1 MKDYTINKTYPLSVD
16 QNEAV
21 DFMISRPY
29 CINACQTGLGKGQP
43 IDTIIPTTKGDKL
56 FGDLQIG
63 DYIFSNDGKPT
74 KVIGIYPKGF
84 MDIYRVS
91 FADKSYLDVSI
102 DHLWTILFKDR
113 KQNIIKDVD
122 TKFLIDYFK
131 DKRII
136 KNRRS
141 ELYIPLTQ
149 PIDINLYEP
158 KCDLY
163 VLGSLLAD
171 GCLINKYQFNYT
183 KYEYSVV
190 EEFRKRCFT
199 NNKRKGNHYCIP
211 KSKNKLL
218 FNAIEYYGLLNLKS
232 AEKFIP
238 EELFYT
244 SIENRVLLLQ
254 GLMDGDGSITH
265 TSRTLG
271 PHQYLYATTSKQL
284 ANDILR
290 LITSLGGYG
299 HINIINDKKYHPN
312 KYLDDYFLYYIQYK
326 LPSFINPFLKS
337 KWGAYKEV
345 CSIKDIN
352 FCRQI
357 KSVEK
362 LDMQKEIRCIRVE
375 AENSLYIA
383 DNKYHIVTHN
393 TYLSLTALMHLL
405 VANKD
410 MVGIVCVPPKALKVF
425 RKELEEK
432 LKIQYSEISTQNN
445 INKNSRVILISHTK
459 LADCVPM
466 LNEFLKIKRP
476 LAMILDEAHKIAA
489 ENNQL
494 TKTVIAI
501 RPFLK
506 YCWFLTATPC
516 GNDIWGLYNLV
527 SIINPDV
534 LVDKNTFKNNYLI
547 TEYRKTKKWN
557 PGLRRFEFPWEEVIV
572 GYKNTDKLSEALKDT
587 IIIKQKQYNLEF
599 VYHKTDITE
608 EEKEAY
614 FKASAGLARK
624 TAEKNWAV
632 RLNDLQR
639 VIDNSSPKY
648 SDKTKLSSKE
658 TLLIKTVNELID
670 NHILIVYTELNDN
683 VERLNMLFTKLK
695 GMTGRIN
702 NIHIINGQTT
712 FKERGLIESKITNHD
727 IIIITQ
733 AGTESI
739 NLQKADSVIF
749 YDTPYSL
756 IQVIQCI
763 GRVTRTDTKFNKQYL
778 HFIEAQGTVDTY
790 RRLNV
795 VKNASLI
802 TQLFGP
808 ISTLPIE
815 INLIDANM
823 QKKLRNKLLWSFKSK
838 RLPTDEEIEQLL
850 NNV

>member
-1 MKDYTINKTYPLSVD
+1 MKDYTINKTYPLSAD

-21 DFMISRPY
+21 DFMLNRPY
-29 CINACQTGLGKGQP
+29 CINACQTGLGK
-43 IDTIIPTTKGDKL
+43 
-56 FGDLQIG
+56 
-63 DYIFSNDGKPT
+63 
-74 KVIGIYPKGF
+74 
-84 MDIYRVS
+84 
-91 FADKSYLDVSI
+91 
-102 DHLWTILFKDR
+102 
-113 KQNIIKDVD
+113 
-122 TKFLIDYFK
+122 
-131 DKRII
+131 
-136 KNRRS
+136 
-141 ELYIPLTQ
+141 
-149 PIDINLYEP
+149 
-158 KCDLY
+158 
-163 VLGSLLAD
+163 
-171 GCLINKYQFNYT
+171 
-183 KYEYSVV
+183 
-190 EEFRKRCFT
+190 
-199 NNKRKGNHYCIP
+199 
-211 KSKNKLL
+211 
-218 FNAIEYYGLLNLKS
+218 
-232 AEKFIP
+232 
-238 EELFYT
+238 
-244 SIENRVLLLQ
+244 
-254 GLMDGDGSITH
+254 
-265 TSRTLG
+265 
-271 PHQYLYATTSKQL
+271 
-284 ANDILR
+284 
-290 LITSLGGYG
+290 
-299 HINIINDKKYHPN
+299 
-312 KYLDDYFLYYIQYK
+312 
-326 LPSFINPFLKS
+326 
-337 KWGAYKEV
+337 
-345 CSIKDIN
+345 
-352 FCRQI
+352 
-357 KSVEK
+357 
-362 LDMQKEIRCIRVE
+362 
-375 AENSLYIA
+375 
-383 DNKYHIVTHN
+383 

-432 LKIQYSEISTQNN
+432 LKIQYSEISTQNT
-445 INKNSRVILISHTK
+445 INKNSRVILVSHTK

-494 TKTVIAI
+494 TKTVVAI

-516 GNDIWGLYNLV
+516 GNDIWGLFNLV

-534 LVDKNTFKNNYLI
+534 LVDKATFRDNYLV

-557 PGLRRFEFPWEEVIV
+557 PGLRRYEFPWEEVIV
-572 GYKNTDKLSEALKDT
+572 GYKNTDKLSETLKDT

-599 VYHKTDITE
+599 VYHKTDITA

-658 TLLIKTVNELID
+658 TLLIKVVNDLID
-670 NHILIVYTELNDN
+670 EHILIVYTELNDN
-683 VERLNMLFTKLK
+683 VERLNLLFTKLRA
-695 GMTGRIN
+695 MTGKIH
-702 NIHIINGQTT
+702 NIFVINGQTT
-712 FKERGLIESKITNHD
+712 FKERGEIESKIAPHD

-802 TQLFGP
+802 TQLFGE
-808 ISTLPIE
+808 ISTLPLE
-815 INLIDANM
+815 ITLRDANM

-838 RLPTDEEIEQLL
+838 RLPTEEEIQQLL
-850 NNV
+850 NNA